1 MSLDKSAKALNELR
15 EKVSCNEISE
25 CEILAG
31 TMSKLIKQ
39 NGIKEGNFKIIKTE
53 YDPKTGNML
62 FNVLLENQ
70 QIISSEKR

>member
-1 MSLDKSAKALNELR
+1 MSVEKSAEALNKLR
-15 EKVSCNEISE
+15 EKLECNRMSE

-31 TMSKLIKQ
+31 TMSELIKQ
-39 NGIKEGNFKIIKTE
+39 NGIKEGNFKIVKTE

-70 QIISSEKR
+70 QIISAEKR

>member
-1 MSLDKSAKALNELR
+1 MSLDKSEKASNELR
-15 EKVSCNEISE
+15 EKLSCNKKSE

-31 TMSKLIKQ
+31 TMSELIKQ
-39 NGIKEGNFKIIKTE
+39 NGIKEGNFKIVKTE

-70 QIISSEKR
+70 QIISAEKR